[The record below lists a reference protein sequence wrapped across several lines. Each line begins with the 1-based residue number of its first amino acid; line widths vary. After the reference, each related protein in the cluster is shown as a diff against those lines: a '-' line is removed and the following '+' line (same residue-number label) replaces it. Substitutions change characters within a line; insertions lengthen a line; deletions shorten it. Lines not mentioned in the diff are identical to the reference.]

1 MFAPKS
7 ILVPTD
13 FSGYSDK
20 ALKEAVDIAVQNKS
34 KIYLLHVIDEIA
46 QCSVDYCLDTAV
58 VAQLEE
64 QSRKF
69 AEEKPQKEVAAIGA
83 SKDIE
88 IVFDIR
94 KGDAAEVIVAEQKD
108 KGIDL
113 IVIASHGKKGIL
125 TRLGSVYERVLRE
138 AKGHVMLVK

>member
-1 MFAPKS
+1 MFEPKS

-13 FSGYSDK
+13 FSVYSDK
-20 ALKEAVDIAVQNKS
+20 ALKEAVDIAVKNKS

-46 QCSVDYCLDTAV
+46 QCSVDYCLDTSV

-69 AEEKPQKEVAAIGA
+69 AEEKLQKEVAAIGA

-88 IVFDIR
+88 IVFDIK

-108 KGIDL
+108 KAIDL
-113 IVIASHGKKGIL
+113 IVISSHGKKGIL
-125 TRLGSVYERVLRE
+125 TRQGSVSERVLRE
-138 AKGHVMLVK
+138 AKGPVMLIK

>member
-13 FSGYSDK
+13 FSVYSDK

-46 QCSVDYCLDTAV
+46 QCSVDYCLDIAV
-58 VAQLEE
+58 VMQVEE

-69 AEEKPQKEVAAIGA
+69 AEEKLQKEVAAIGA

-88 IVFDIR
+88 VVFDIK

-125 TRLGSVYERVLRE
+125 TRLGSVSERVLRE
-138 AKGHVMLVK
+138 AKGPVMLVK

>member
-13 FSGYSDK
+13 FSVYSDK

-46 QCSVDYCLDTAV
+46 QCTVDYCLDTSV
-58 VAQLEE
+58 VVQLEE
-64 QSRKF
+64 QSKKF
-69 AEEKPQKEVAAIGA
+69 AEEKLQKEVAAIGA

-88 IVFDIR
+88 IVFDIK
-94 KGDAAEVIVAEQKD
+94 KGDAANTIVAEQKD
-108 KGIDL
+108 KGIDM

-125 TRLGSVYERVLRE
+125 SRLGSVSERVLRE
-138 AKGHVMLVK
+138 AKGPVMLVK

>member
-58 VAQLEE
+58 VMQLED

-69 AEEKPQKEVAAIGA
+69 AEEKLQKEVAAIGA

-125 TRLGSVYERVLRE
+125 TRLGSVSERVLRE
-138 AKGHVMLVK
+138 AKGPVMLVK

>member
-58 VAQLEE
+58 VMQLED

-69 AEEKPQKEVAAIGA
+69 AEEKLQKEVAAIGA

-88 IVFDIR
+88 IVFDIK
-94 KGDAAEVIVAEQKD
+94 KGDAAEVIVGEQKD

-125 TRLGSVYERVLRE
+125 TRLGSVSERVLRE
-138 AKGHVMLVK
+138 AKGPVMLVK

>member
-1 MFAPKS
+1 MFEPKS

-13 FSGYSDK
+13 FSVYSDK
-20 ALKEAVDIAVQNKS
+20 ALKEAVDIAVKNKS

-46 QCSVDYCLDTAV
+46 QCSVDYCLDTSV

-69 AEEKPQKEVAAIGA
+69 AEEKLQKEVAAIAA

-108 KGIDL
+108 KAIDL
-113 IVIASHGKKGIL
+113 IVISSHGKKGIL
-125 TRLGSVYERVLRE
+125 TRLGSVSERVLRE
-138 AKGHVMLVK
+138 AKGPIMLIK